1 MKQTVSTEGFLFSEN
16 DFALRKIMPQK
27 NLEKLMVG
35 VETTDSLG
43 NLNLAIKH
51 IACDS
56 RKVHPGGLFVAI
68 PGDKHNGEAFIKDAF
83 NCKSN

>member
-1 MKQTVSTEGFLFSEN
+1 MKQTVSTKWFLFSEN
-16 DFALRKIMPQK
+16 DFALRKIMSEK

-51 IACDS
+51 IAFDS
-56 RKVHPGGLFVAI
+56 RKVRPGALFVAI
-68 PGDKHNGEAFIKDAF
+68 PGDKHNGEAFIKDA
-83 NCKSN
+83 

>member
-16 DFALRKIMPQK
+16 DFALRKIMSEK

-35 VETTDSLG
+35 VDTTDSLG

-51 IACDS
+51 IAFDS
-56 RKVHPGGLFVAI
+56 RKVHPGAQFVAN
-68 PGDKHNGEAFIKDAF
+68 PGDKHNGEAFMKDA
-83 NCKSN
+83 